1 MEFLPTEVVVHLFS
15 FLDFHS
21 VLRTQLVCSDY
32 REIILAHSDKMQKYV
47 STKVSHNHSFLC
59 RKKVQKATT
68 DIFGK
73 ATVEI
78 SNYSL
83 SDRLL
88 SKKGTEIKG
97 KKHGIWTVSKK
108 ITEGRILFEEG
119 VKKCVHWRILGYN
132 VIKIPKSQRKPGS
145 PAAFETTRGRKKV
158 ICDNGKQVLGFVARE
173 GDQEKIFGHC
183 CPKHQG
189 EFLPDSLFCE

>member
-21 VLRTQLVCSDY
+21 VLRTQLVCSNY

-47 STKVSHNHSFLC
+47 STKTRQSWY
-59 RKKVQKATT
+59 KEVQKTT
-68 DIFGK
+68 ADISGN
-73 ATVEI
+73 ASVEI
-78 SNYSL
+78 TRHSPKF
-83 SDRLL
+83 DGPIFF
-88 SKKGTEIKG
+88 KKGTEIKG
-97 KKHGIWTVSKK
+97 KKLGIWTASREL
-108 ITEGRILFEEG
+108 TEGRILFEEG
-119 VKKCVHWRILGYN
+119 VKKCAHWRILGYN

-145 PAAFETTRGRKKV
+145 PEAFETTRGRKKV
-158 ICDNGKQVLGFVARE
+158 ICDNGKQVLAFVVRE